1 MNKLL
6 TTILLSISL
15 PCFKPA
21 HFSFWLTFQAVAIH
35 IRIHP
40 DNPQQRLIN
49 QVVQCLLQDG
59 VIIFPTDS
67 VYAIGCSMHSRIGL
81 TRIARIK
88 QSDPAKALLSF
99 VCPDL
104 SDLSKYARQL
114 DTPTFRLLKQH
125 LPGPFTF
132 ILPAS
137 REVPK
142 IMQSKKSTIG
152 LRVPEN
158 NIAQAISSTLGH
170 PVLCASVP
178 AENPEDLADPDLI
191 FENFENLVDMVV
203 DGGIGGIQPSTVIDL
218 TGDAPEVIRKG
229 KGDWEE

>member
-1 MNKLL
+1 MAL
-6 TTILLSISL
+6 
-15 PCFKPA
+15 
-21 HFSFWLTFQAVAIH
+21 HV
-35 IRIHP
+35 RIHP
-40 DNPQQRLIN
+40 DNPQQRLVN
-49 QVVQCLLQDG
+49 QVVQCLLNNG

-67 VYAIGCSMHSRIGL
+67 VYAIGCSMHSREGL
-81 TRIARIK
+81 HRIARIK
-88 QSDPAKALLSF
+88 QMDPAKALLSF

-142 IMQSKKSTIG
+142 LMQSKKSTIG

-158 NIAQAISSTLGH
+158 NIAQAIAATLGH
-170 PVLCASVP
+170 PVLSASVP
-178 AENPEDLADPDLI
+178 ADAPEDLADPDLI

-203 DGGIGGIQPSTVIDL
+203 DGGMGGIVPSTVVDL
-218 TGDAPEVIRKG
+218 TGEAPEVIRRG
-229 KGDWEE
+229 KGDWED